1 MLIKKVLGK
10 HSLMRLRRGRVIIPT
25 VPIISLMPPLL
36 SSFEWKELMEA
47 TPQHN
52 NNSGSAAATLH
63 LGDVLRG
70 EEGRALAPKFV
81 WPGSQ
86 TGIDYCP

>member
-1 MLIKKVLGK
+1 
-10 HSLMRLRRGRVIIPT
+10 MRLRRGRGRRVIIQT

-47 TPQHN
+47 TPQQHN